1 MLETEK
7 EARHC
12 IKMKQKIDP
21 KQTSRALAFELWM
34 KSPMPMVTLV
44 KTFPKSALVEIEV
57 VAAV

>member
-1 MLETEK
+1 MLVTEK
-7 EARHC
+7 GTRRY
-12 IKMKQKIDP
+12 IKMKQEIAP

-44 KTFPKSALVEIEV
+44 KTFPKSVLVEIEV